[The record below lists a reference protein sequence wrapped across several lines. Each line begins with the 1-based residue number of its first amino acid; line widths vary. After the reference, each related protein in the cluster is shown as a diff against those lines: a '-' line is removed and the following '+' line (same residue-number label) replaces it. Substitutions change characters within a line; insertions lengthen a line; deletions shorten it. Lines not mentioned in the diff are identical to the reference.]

1 MFEDV
6 AFTYECLLFS
16 EHVYIC
22 SEPLYCYNRT
32 NVNAMTM
39 KERIYISEN
48 YYLLVDYLRKRLLGR
63 HKEVD
68 RQLNEMP
75 VIFIIRDIQQGLKKH
90 GIFETARRIKASL
103 KDTPM
108 LQFVN
113 AKGLPKK
120 QALIVTLLKMK
131 MYRTVVLLFRAI
143 EK

>member
-1 MFEDV
+1 
-6 AFTYECLLFS
+6 
-16 EHVYIC
+16 
-22 SEPLYCYNRT
+22 
-32 NVNAMTM
+32 
-39 KERIYISEN
+39 
-48 YYLLVDYLRKRLLGR
+48 
-63 HKEVD
+63 
-68 RQLNEMP
+68 MP